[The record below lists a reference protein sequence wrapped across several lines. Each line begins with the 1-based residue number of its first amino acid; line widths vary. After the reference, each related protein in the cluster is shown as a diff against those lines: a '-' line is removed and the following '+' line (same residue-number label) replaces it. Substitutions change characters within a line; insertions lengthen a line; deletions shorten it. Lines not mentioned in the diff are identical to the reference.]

1 MSAERRL
8 LDTNVIVRHL
18 VQDDPLQ
25 CKIASDLFAQCDQ
38 GTVTLVILPS
48 VLAETVFVLE
58 SFYKHP
64 RANIAA
70 TLSSLISSPGIEVDE
85 LANQLNALDWYQQTR
100 LHFVDC
106 VLAATS
112 LAEEL
117 EVSTFDRDL
126 KKVCYSKP

>member
-18 VQDDPLQ
+18 VQDDPQQ
-25 CKIASDLFAQCDQ
+25 CKIASDLFSQCDQ
-38 GTVTLVILPS
+38 GDIALVILPS

-64 RANIAA
+64 RADIAA

-85 LANQLNALDWYQQTR
+85 LANQLNAFDWYQRTS

>member
-1 MSAERRL
+1 MSAKRQL

-18 VQDDPLQ
+18 VQDNPQ
-25 CKIASDLFAQCDQ
+25 QSKIASDLFAQCDQ
-38 GTVTLVILPS
+38 GHVILVILPS

-58 SFYKHP
+58 SFYNHP
-64 RANIAA
+64 RADIAA
-70 TLSSLISSPGIEVDE
+70 TLSSLFNSPGIKVDDS
-85 LANQLNALDWYQQTR
+85 AIQLNAIDWYQRTS

-112 LAEEL
+112 HAEEV